1 MNVEFYQEGFV
12 EDKEIES
19 LRASVRWDNTIPPHS
34 ELKEHLFTYLT
45 ARINGELIGYI
56 DVLSDGSVDAY
67 IQSLIVHPKYQKR
80 GIGSELLKR
89 IIIYLQQKNIK
100 SIQVIF
106 DPELEGFYKKFG
118 FHILKAG
125 IIDRDTMKIEL

>member
-19 LRASVRWDNTIPPHS
+19 LRASVGWDNIIPPHS

-56 DVLSDGSVDAY
+56 DVLSDGRVDAY
-67 IQSLIVHPKYQKR
+67 IQDLIVHPKYQKR

-89 IIIYLQQKNIK
+89 IIRYLQQKNIK
-100 SIQVIF
+100 RIQVIF